1 MPVRTGKQ
9 FIEGLRSRPREV
21 WLRGERIADTTAHPA
36 FRRPIERLAHL
47 YDMQHDPEFAQVL
60 TYPSPSSGQPV
71 GTAFMAPKNHADL
84 VKRRNAFQVWSEA
97 TFGLMGRSPDFMNT
111 VLLAFAEAKEVFA
124 RDGQKFADNL
134 VRYYEYVRENDL
146 FLSHALIS
154 PQTDRSK
161 TSSEQVDPHLHM
173 GVVKETGE
181 GLVIRGARML
191 ATMGPICDEMLIY
204 NLPGLKPGD
213 EPHAVAFAV
222 PVDAPG
228 LRQICREPYN
238 WGDRSDYD
246 HPLASNFEECDSLL
260 IFNDVLVP
268 WDRVFIHNNVALANA
283 LYPDTALR
291 NHTGHQTNVRA
302 LVKMRFAVGIAQAL
316 AKAVKTDQFL
326 HVQEKLGECMSYV
339 ELIKSAI
346 VRAEVEHDVLPNG
359 NVRASLAP
367 LQALRGLLPTFY
379 PRVIEVL
386 QVIGAGGLLMTP
398 SGLDF
403 DSPEIAGD
411 VARFYQ
417 GAEGM
422 KSVDRV
428 RLFKIAWDLAGDS
441 FGARQLQ
448 YERFYAG
455 DPVRILAMTYL
466 GTGDRD
472 YKALVDRAIAIAGN
486 PAGNP

>member
-1 MPVRTGKQ
+1 MPARTGKQ
-9 FIEGLRSRPREV
+9 FIEGLRSRPRDV
-21 WLRGERIADTTAHPA
+21 WLRGERIGDPTAHPA
-36 FRRPIERLAHL
+36 FKRPIERVAEL
-47 YDMQHDPEFAQVL
+47 YDMQHDPQFAEVL
-60 TYPSPSSGQPV
+60 TYKSPSSGEPV
-71 GTAFMAPKNHADL
+71 GTAFMAPKSLADL

-124 RDGQKFADNL
+124 RDGQKYADNL
-134 VRYYEYVRENDL
+134 VKYYEYVRENDL

-161 TSSEQVDPHLHM
+161 SSSEQVDPHLHM
-173 GVVKETGE
+173 GVVKETPE
-181 GLVIRGARML
+181 GIVIRGARML

-238 WGDRSDYD
+238 WGERAEYD
-246 HPLASNFEECDSLL
+246 HPLAANFEECDSLL
-260 IFNDVLVP
+260 IFNDVLIP
-268 WDRVFIHNNVALANA
+268 WERVFIYKNVKLANA

-302 LVKMRFAVGIAQAL
+302 MVKMRFAVGMAQAV
-316 AKAVKTDQFL
+316 ARAVKTDQFL

-339 ELIKSAI
+339 ELIRSAI

-359 NVRASLAP
+359 HVRASLAP

-386 QVIGAGGLLMTP
+386 QTIGAGGLLMTP
-398 SGLDF
+398 SAADF
-403 DSPEIAGD
+403 NAPEIAAD
-411 VARFYQ
+411 VAKFYQ
-417 GAEGM
+417 GAEGLE
-422 KSVDRV
+422 SVDRV

-441 FGARQLQ
+441 FGSRQLQ

-466 GTGDRD
+466 GTDDRD
-472 YKALVDRAIAIAGN
+472 YKALVDRAVAIAGN
-486 PAGNP
+486 P

>member
-1 MPVRTGKQ
+1 MPARTGKQ
-9 FIEGLRSRPREV
+9 FIEGLKSRPRDV
-21 WLRGERIADTTAHPA
+21 WVRGERVGDVAAHPA
-36 FRRPIERLAHL
+36 FKRPVERIAQL
-47 YDMQHDPEFAQVL
+47 YDMQHDPKYSDVL
-60 TYPSPSSGQPV
+60 TYKSPSSGKPV
-71 GTAFMAPKNHADL
+71 GTAFMAPTSLEDL

-124 RDGQKFADNL
+124 RDGQKYADNL
-134 VRYYEYVRENDL
+134 VKYYEHVRENDL

-161 TSSEQVDPHLHM
+161 SSSEQVDPHLHM
-173 GVVKETGE
+173 GVVKETPE
-181 GLVIRGARML
+181 GIVIRGARML

-238 WGDRSDYD
+238 WGDRSNYD
-246 HPLASNFEECDSLL
+246 HPLAANFEECDSLL

-268 WDRVFIHNNVALANA
+268 WERVFIYNNVKLANA

-302 LVKMRFAVGIAQAL
+302 MVKMRFAVGLAQAL
-316 AKAVKTDQFL
+316 ARSVKTDQFL

-339 ELIKSAI
+339 ELVKSAI
-346 VRAEVEHDVLPNG
+346 VRAEVEHDKLPNG
-359 NVRASLAP
+359 HVRASLPP

-386 QVIGAGGLLMTP
+386 QIIGAGGLLMTP
-398 SGLDF
+398 SGADF
-403 DSPEIAGD
+403 HAPEIAGD
-411 VARFYQ
+411 VAKFYQ
-417 GAEGM
+417 GAEGF
-422 KSVDRV
+422 KSVDRA
-428 RLFKIAWDLAGDS
+428 RLFKLAWDLAGDS
-441 FGARQLQ
+441 FGMRQLQ

-466 GTGDRD
+466 GTDDRD
-472 YKALVDRAIAIAGN
+472 YKSLVDRAIEIAGN
-486 PAGNP
+486 P

>member
-1 MPVRTGKQ
+1 MPARTGKQ
-9 FIEGLRSRPREV
+9 FIEGLRSRPRDV
-21 WLRGERIADTTAHPA
+21 WLRGERIADPTVHPA
-36 FRRPIERLAHL
+36 FKRPIERLAHL
-47 YDMQHDPEFAQVL
+47 YDMQHDPAYSGVL
-60 TYPSPSSGQPV
+60 TYTSPSSGQQV
-71 GTAFMAPKNHADL
+71 GTAFMAPTSLADL
-84 VKRRNAFQVWSEA
+84 IKRRNAFQLWSEA

-124 RDGQKFADNL
+124 RDGQRYADNL
-134 VRYYEYVRENDL
+134 VKYYEYVRENDL

-154 PQTDRSK
+154 PQTDRSRS
-161 TSSEQVDPHLHM
+161 SSEQADPHLHM
-173 GVVKETGE
+173 GVVKETPE

-204 NLPGLKPGD
+204 NLPGLRPGD

-228 LRQICREPYN
+228 LRQICREPYD
-238 WGDRSDYD
+238 WGERTNFD
-246 HPLASNFEECDSLL
+246 HPLAANFEECDSLL

-268 WDRVFIHNNVALANA
+268 WERVFIYNNVKLANA

-302 LVKMRFAVGIAQAL
+302 MVKMRFAVGLAQAL

-339 ELIKSAI
+339 ELIRSAI

-359 NVRASLAP
+359 HVRTTLAP

-386 QVIGAGGLLMTP
+386 QIIGAGGLLMTP
-398 SGLDF
+398 SGADF
-403 DSPEIAGD
+403 DAPEIAGD

-417 GAEGM
+417 GADGLAAM
-422 KSVDRV
+422 DRV

-441 FGARQLQ
+441 FGSRQLQ

-466 GTGDRD
+466 GTDARD
-472 YKALVDRAIAIAGN
+472 YQSLVDRAIEIAGR
-486 PAGNP
+486 P

>member
-9 FIEGLRSRPREV
+9 FIDGLRQRPREV
-21 WLRGERIADTTAHPA
+21 WLRGKRVEDPTTHPA
-36 FRRPIERLAHL
+36 FRRPVERLAHL
-47 YDMQHDPEFAQVL
+47 YDMQHDPVHAGIL
-60 TYPSPSSGQPV
+60 TYPSPTTGDPV
-71 GTAFMAPKNHADL
+71 GTAFMAPRTLADL
-84 VKRRNAFQVWSEA
+84 VKRRNAFQLWAEA

-111 VLLAFAEAKEVFA
+111 VLLAFAEAKDVFA
-124 RDGQKFADNL
+124 RDGQRYADNL
-134 VRYYEYVRENDL
+134 VRYYEHVRENDL

-161 TSSEQVDPHLHM
+161 SSFEQVDPHLHM
-173 GVVKETGE
+173 GVLRETPE
-181 GLVIRGARML
+181 GLIIRGARML

-204 NLPGLKPGD
+204 NLPGLRPGD
-213 EPHAVAFAV
+213 EAHAVAFAV
-222 PVDAPG
+222 PINAPG

-246 HPLASNFEECDSLL
+246 HPLAANFEECDSVL
-260 IFNDVLVP
+260 IFDDVLVP
-268 WDRVFIHNNVALANA
+268 WERVFIYNNVKLANA

-291 NHTGHQTNVRA
+291 NHTAHQTNVRA
-302 LVKMRFAVGIAQAL
+302 LVKMRFAVGIAQAI
-316 AKAVKTDQFL
+316 ARAVKADQFL

-346 VRAEVEHDVLPNG
+346 VRAEVEHDTVASG
-359 NVRASLAP
+359 NVRTTLAP

-386 QVIGAGGLLMTP
+386 QLIGAGGLLMTP
-398 SGLDF
+398 TAADF
-403 DSPEIAGD
+403 NAPDIAGD

-417 GAEGM
+417 GAEGLA
-422 KSVDRV
+422 SVDRV
-428 RLFKIAWDLAGDS
+428 RLFKLAWDLAGDS

-466 GTGDRD
+466 GSNDRQ
-472 YKALVDRAIAIAGN
+472 YQELVESAIAIAGN
-486 PAGNP
+486 P

>member
-21 WLRGERIADTTAHPA
+21 WLRGERVRDVTSHPA
-36 FRRPIERLAHL
+36 FKRPVERLAHL
-47 YDMQHDPEFAQVL
+47 YDMQHDPAHAGVL
-60 TYPSPSSGQPV
+60 TYPSPSTGKPV
-71 GTAFMAPKNHADL
+71 GTAFMAPRSHADL
-84 VKRRNAFQVWSEA
+84 VKRRNAFQLWSEA

-124 RDGQKFADNL
+124 RGGQKFADNL
-134 VRYYEYVRENDL
+134 VRYYEHVRENDL

-161 TSSEQVDPHLHM
+161 ASFEQVDPHLHM
-173 GVVKETGE
+173 GVLKETSE
-181 GLVIRGARML
+181 GLIIRGARML
-191 ATMGPICDEMLIY
+191 ATMGPVCDEMLIY

-238 WGDRSDYD
+238 WGDRAEYD
-246 HPLASNFEECDSLL
+246 HPLAANFEECDSVL
-260 IFNDVLVP
+260 IFNDVLIP

-291 NHTGHQTNVRA
+291 NHTAHQTNVRA
-302 LVKMRFAVGIAQAL
+302 LVKMRFAVGIAQAI
-316 AKAVKTDQFL
+316 ARAVKADQFL

-339 ELIKSAI
+339 ELVKSAI
-346 VRAEVEHDVLPNG
+346 VRAEVEHETLPSG
-359 NVRASLAP
+359 GVRASLPP

-386 QVIGAGGLLMTP
+386 QIIGAGGLLMSP
-398 SGLDF
+398 SAADF
-403 DSPEIAGD
+403 NTPEIAAD

-417 GAEGM
+417 GAEGFP
-422 KSVDRV
+422 SVDRV
-428 RLFKIAWDLAGDS
+428 RLFKIAWDLCGDS

-455 DPVRILAMTYL
+455 DPIRILAMTYL
-466 GTGDRD
+466 GTDDRD
-472 YKALVDRAIAIAGN
+472 YRALVERAIAIAGK
-486 PAGNP
+486 P

>member
-1 MPVRTGKQ
+1 
-9 FIEGLRSRPREV
+9 
-21 WLRGERIADTTAHPA
+21 
-36 FRRPIERLAHL
+36 
-47 YDMQHDPEFAQVL
+47 
-60 TYPSPSSGQPV
+60 V
-71 GTAFMAPKNHADL
+71 GTAFMAPRNHADL
-84 VKRRNAFQVWSEA
+84 VKRRNAFQLWSEA

-111 VLLAFAEAKEVFA
+111 VLLAFAEAKDVFA
-124 RDGQKFADNL
+124 RGGQKFADNL
-134 VRYYEYVRENDL
+134 VRYYEHVRENDL

-161 TSSEQVDPHLHM
+161 ASFEQADPHLHM
-173 GVVKETGE
+173 GVLKETAE

-204 NLPGLKPGD
+204 NLPGLRPGD

-238 WGDRSDYD
+238 WGERADFD
-246 HPLASNFEECDSLL
+246 HPLAANFEECDSVL

-291 NHTGHQTNVRA
+291 NHTAHQTNVRA
-302 LVKMRFAVGIAQAL
+302 LVKMRFAVGIAQAI
-316 AKAVKTDQFL
+316 AKAVKADQFL

-339 ELIKSAI
+339 ELVKSAI
-346 VRAEVEHDVLPNG
+346 VRAEVEHDVLPSG
-359 NVRASLAP
+359 NVRASLPA

-386 QVIGAGGLLMTP
+386 QIIGAGGLLMSP
-398 SGLDF
+398 SAADF
-403 DSPEIAGD
+403 NAPEIATD

-417 GAEGM
+417 GAEGFP
-422 KSVDRV
+422 SVDRV
-428 RLFKIAWDLAGDS
+428 RLFKIAWDLCGDS

-466 GTGDRD
+466 GTDDRD
-472 YKALVDRAIAIAGN
+472 YRALVERAVAIAGK
-486 PAGNP
+486 P

>member
-9 FIEGLRSRPREV
+9 FIEGLRQRPREV
-21 WLRGERIADTTAHPA
+21 WLRGERIGDPTAHPA
-36 FRRPIERLAHL
+36 FKRPVETIARL
-47 YDMQHDPEFAQVL
+47 YDMQHDPVHKDVL
-60 TYPSPSSGQPV
+60 TYASPSTGNPV
-71 GTAFMAPKNHADL
+71 GTAFMAPKSFADL
-84 VKRRNAFQVWSEA
+84 VKRREAFQLWSEA

-124 RDGQKFADNL
+124 RGGQRFSDNL

-161 TSSEQVDPHLHM
+161 SSSEQVDPHLHM
-173 GVVKETGE
+173 GVVRETSE
-181 GLVIRGARML
+181 GLIIRGARML

-204 NLPGLKPGD
+204 NLPGLRPGD

-238 WGDRSDYD
+238 WGDRANFD
-246 HPLASNFEECDSLL
+246 HPLAANFEECDSLL

-291 NHTGHQTNVRA
+291 NHTAHQTNVRA
-302 LVKMRFAVGIAQAL
+302 LVKMRFAVGIAQAI
-316 AKAVKTDQFL
+316 AKAVKADQFL

-339 ELIKSAI
+339 ELVKSAI
-346 VRAEVEHDVLPNG
+346 VRAEVEHDTLPSG
-359 NVRASLAP
+359 NVRTTLAP
-367 LQALRGLLPTFY
+367 LQALRGLLPSFY

-386 QVIGAGGLLMTP
+386 QIIGAGGLLMSP
-398 SGLDF
+398 SAADF
-403 DSPEIAGD
+403 HSSEIASD

-417 GAEGM
+417 GAEGFP
-422 KSVDRV
+422 SVDRV

-441 FGARQLQ
+441 FGSRQLQ

-466 GTGDRD
+466 GTDDRD
-472 YKALVDRAIAIAGN
+472 YRALVDRAIAIAGN
-486 PAGNP
+486 P